1 MSHTITRITP
11 QDFAPPAVIDRMRSR
26 CLTVGVV
33 FSLLLVVLPFV
44 FKDKDGWTIFLR
56 SWLFSFMFWLGLT
69 LGSLVLLMLQYT
81 SGGNWGR
88 LGRRIWEAAAGN
100 WWLMFLFWLP
110 IAIGMKRLFV
120 WTHRPPEGSAELAKF
135 MAHYGA
141 DKIHYYLNT
150 PFFLV
155 RGVFYFA
162 GWAVLYYFL
171 KRWSIREEAGTT
183 TPAQFVFIQNLSGFG
198 IVFYGLTITFASI
211 DWTMYLYP
219 EWWSTVWGMLFMVGQ
234 VLTTFC
240 FTIWLFTRLSEI
252 EPVSRIF
259 KVDYLHDFG
268 KLMFAFVVLWAYLSF
283 SQWLIIWSGN
293 MLSEIR
299 WYLMRLYHGWQYFGT
314 LLIFL
319 HFVFPFA
326 LLLSRNNKRSRRK
339 IVAISF
345 LVLFMRLVD
354 LFWQTA
360 PNFYPGA
367 KAGLGQAS
375 AAAVGLNNF
384 GLLDAAMYVI
394 CPIAMG
400 GIWLFFF
407 YLRLSK
413 RSLMPVNDPGFVQML
428 EAKHG

>member
-1 MSHTITRITP
+1 MSHTVVRIAP
-11 QDFAPPAVIDRMRSR
+11 KDFAPPAFIDRLRSR
-26 CLTVGVV
+26 SLVVGVV
-33 FSLLLVVLPFV
+33 FAVLALALTLGFSQW
-44 FKDKDGWTIFLR
+44 DLFLR
-56 SWLFSFMFWLGLT
+56 SWLFAFMFCLGLT
-69 LGSLVLLMLQYT
+69 TGSLALLMLQYT

-100 WWLMFLFWLP
+100 WWLMFLFWIP
-110 IAIGMKRLFV
+110 IAVGMKRLYV
-120 WTHRPPEGSAELAKF
+120 WANPPQDPAALAKF

-155 RGVFYFA
+155 RGLIYFA
-162 GWAVLYYFL
+162 GWAILYLLL

-198 IVFYGLTITFASI
+198 IVFYGLSITFASI
-211 DWTMYLYP
+211 DWTMSLYP

-234 VLTTFC
+234 VLTAFC
-240 FTIWLFTRLSEI
+240 FTIWLFTRLSEV

-259 KVDYLHDFG
+259 KIDYLHDFG

-299 WYLMRLYHGWQYFGT
+299 WYIMRLHNGWQYFGT
-314 LLIFL
+314 ILIFV

-326 LLLSRNNKRSRRK
+326 LLLSRNTKRSRRR
-339 IVAISF
+339 IVAICF
-345 LVLFMRLVD
+345 LVLFMRMVD
-354 LFWQTA
+354 LFWLTA
-360 PNFYPGA
+360 PNFYPGTG
-367 KAGLGQAS
+367 AGLE
-375 AAAVGLNNF
+375 NF
-384 GLLDAAMYVI
+384 HLLDAAMYVI

-407 YLRLSK
+407 FLSLSK
-413 RSLMPVNDPGFVQML
+413 RSLMPVNDPGFVEML

>member
-1 MSHTITRITP
+1 MSQVLVRVTP
-11 QDFAPPAVIDRMRSR
+11 KDFAPPAVIDRMRSR
-26 CLTVGVV
+26 SLVVGVV
-33 FSLLLVVLPFV
+33 FSVLALGLTLGLSQW
-44 FKDKDGWTIFLR
+44 DLFLR

-100 WWLMFLFWLP
+100 LGLMFLFWLP
-110 IAIGMKRLFV
+110 IAIGMKRLYV
-120 WTHRPPEGSAELAKF
+120 WARIWDDPSKSAQLL
-135 MAHYGA
+135 AHYGA
-141 DKIHYYLNT
+141 DKIHYYLNV
-150 PFFLV
+150 PGFWI
-155 RGVFYFA
+155 RGIIYFA
-162 GWAVLYYFL
+162 GWGVLYILL
-171 KRWSIREEAGTT
+171 KSWSIRQEAGTT
-183 TPAQFVFIQNLSGFG
+183 MPAQFVFIQNLSGFG

-211 DWTMYLYP
+211 DWTMSLYP

-234 VLTTFC
+234 VLTAFC

-299 WYLMRLYHGWQYFGT
+299 WYIMRLQNGWQYFGT
-314 LLIFL
+314 ILIFV

-326 LLLSRNNKRSRRK
+326 LLLSRNNKRSRRR

-360 PNFYPGA
+360 PNFYPGTGA
-367 KAGLGQAS
+367 
-375 AAAVGLNNF
+375 GLNNF
-384 GLLDAAMYVI
+384 HLLDAAMYVI

-413 RSLMPVNDPGFVQML
+413 RSLMPVNDPGFVEML

>member
-1 MSHTITRITP
+1 
-11 QDFAPPAVIDRMRSR
+11 
-26 CLTVGVV
+26 
-33 FSLLLVVLPFV
+33 
-44 FKDKDGWTIFLR
+44 
-56 SWLFSFMFWLGLT
+56 
-69 LGSLVLLMLQYT
+69 
-81 SGGNWGR
+81 
-88 LGRRIWEAAAGN
+88 
-100 WWLMFLFWLP
+100 
-110 IAIGMKRLFV
+110 MKRLYV
-120 WTHRPPEGSAELAKF
+120 WATVPQDPAQLAKF

-155 RGVFYFA
+155 RGVLYFA
-162 GWAVLYYFL
+162 GWAILYFFL

-211 DWTMYLYP
+211 DWTMSLYP

-259 KVDYLHDFG
+259 KIDYLHDFG

-299 WYLMRLYHGWQYFGT
+299 WYIMRLQHGWQYFGT
-314 LLIFL
+314 VLIFV

-326 LLLSRNNKRSRRK
+326 LLLSRNTKRSRRR
-339 IVAISF
+339 IVAIAF
-345 LVLFMRLVD
+345 LVLFMRMVD
-354 LFWQTA
+354 LFWLTA
-360 PNFYPGA
+360 PNFYPGTEA
-367 KAGLGQAS
+367 
-375 AAAVGLNNF
+375 GLNNF
-384 GLLDAAMYVI
+384 HLLDAVMYVI

-413 RSLMPVNDPGFVQML
+413 RPLMPVNDPGFVQML

>member
-1 MSHTITRITP
+1 MSHTVVRITP
-11 QDFAPPAVIDRMRSR
+11 QDYAPPAVIDRMRSR
-26 CLTVGVV
+26 ALVVGVV
-33 FSLLLVVLPFV
+33 FSVLALALTLGLNRW
-44 FKDKDGWTIFLR
+44 DLFLR

-69 LGSLVLLMLQYT
+69 TGSLALLMLQYT

-88 LGRRIWEAAAGN
+88 LGRRMWEAAAGN
-100 WWLMFLFWLP
+100 WWLMLLFWVP
-110 IAIGMKRLFV
+110 IAVGMKTLFT
-120 WTHRPPEGSAELAKF
+120 WTKPEVAATL
-135 MAHYGA
+135 GA
-141 DKIHYYLNT
+141 DKVHYYLNT

-155 RGVFYFA
+155 RGVIYFA
-162 GWAVLYYFL
+162 GWAILYTLL

-198 IVFYGLTITFASI
+198 IVFYAASITFASI
-211 DWTMYLYP
+211 DWTMSLYP
-219 EWWSTVWGMLFMVGQ
+219 QWWSTVWGMLFMVGQ

-240 FTIWLFTRLSEI
+240 FTIWLFTRLSAI
-252 EPVSRIF
+252 EPVSRLF

-299 WYLMRLYHGWQYFGT
+299 WYVMRLQNGWQYFGT
-314 LLIFL
+314 MLIFV

-326 LLLSRNNKRSRRK
+326 LLLSRNTKRSTRRVVL
-339 IVAISF
+339 IAL
-345 LVLFMRLVD
+345 LVMFMRMVD
-354 LFWQTA
+354 LFWLTA
-360 PNFYPGA
+360 PNFYPGTGA
-367 KAGLGQAS
+367 
-375 AAAVGLNNF
+375 GLNNF
-384 GLLDAAMYVI
+384 HLVDAAMYVI

-407 YLRLSK
+407 YLRLGK
-413 RSLMPVNDPGFVQML
+413 RSLMPVNDPGFVEML

>member
-1 MSHTITRITP
+1 MSQTLVRVTP
-11 QDFAPPAVIDRMRSR
+11 KDFAPPSVIDRMRSR
-26 CLTVGVV
+26 SLVIGVV
-33 FSLLLVVLPFV
+33 FSVLTLGLTLGFGQW
-44 FKDKDGWTIFLR
+44 DLFLR

-69 LGSLVLLMLQYT
+69 LGSLTLLMLQYT

-88 LGRRIWEAAAGN
+88 LGRRIWEAGAAN

-110 IAIGMKRLFV
+110 IAIGVKHLYPWAKV
-120 WTHRPPEGSAELAKF
+120 PQDPAKLAEF

-141 DKIHYYLNT
+141 DKIHYYLNV
-150 PFFLV
+150 PFFWF
-155 RGVFYFA
+155 RGLFYFA
-162 GWAVLYYFL
+162 GWGILCYFL
-171 KRWSIREEAGTT
+171 KRWSVREEAGTT

-198 IVFYGLTITFASI
+198 IVFYGATITFGSI
-211 DWTMYLYP
+211 DWTMSLYP

-259 KVDYLHDFG
+259 KIDYLHDFG

-299 WYLMRLYHGWQYFGT
+299 WYIMRLQHGWQYFGT
-314 LLIFL
+314 ILIFV

-326 LLLSRNNKRSRRK
+326 LLLSRNNKRSRQR
-339 IVAISF
+339 IVAIAF
-345 LVLFMRLVD
+345 LLLFMRLVD
-354 LFWQTA
+354 LFWLTA
-360 PNFYPGA
+360 PNFYPGTDA
-367 KAGLGQAS
+367 
-375 AAAVGLNNF
+375 GLNNF
-384 GLLDAAMYVI
+384 HLLDAAMYVI

-407 YLRLSK
+407 YLQLSK
-413 RSLMPVNDPGFVQML
+413 RSLMPVNDPGFVEML
-428 EAKHG
+428 ESKHG

>member
-1 MSHTITRITP
+1 MNQTLVRVTP
-11 QDFAPPAVIDRMRSR
+11 KDFAPPPMIDRMRSR
-26 CLTVGVV
+26 SLVVGVV
-33 FSLLLVVLPFV
+33 FSVLALALTLGLSQW
-44 FKDKDGWTIFLR
+44 DLFLR
-56 SWLFSFMFWLGLT
+56 AWLHSFMFWLGLT
-69 LGSLVLLMLQYT
+69 TGSLTLLMLQYT

-110 IAIGMKRLFV
+110 IAVGVKRLYV
-120 WTHRPPEGSAELAKF
+120 WANVPQDPAQLAKF

-141 DKIHYYLNT
+141 DKVHYYLNT

-155 RGVFYFA
+155 RGVIYFA
-162 GWAVLYYFL
+162 GWAILYMLL
-171 KRWSIREEAGTT
+171 KRWSVREEEGTT

-198 IVFYGLTITFASI
+198 IVFYALSITFASI
-211 DWTMYLYP
+211 DWTMSLYP

-240 FTIWLFTRLSEI
+240 FTIWLFTRLSAI

-259 KVDYLHDFG
+259 KIDYLHDFG

-299 WYLMRLYHGWQYFGT
+299 WYIMRLQNGWQYFGT
-314 LLIFL
+314 ILIFV

-326 LLLSRNNKRSRRK
+326 LLLSRNTKRSRNR
-339 IVAISF
+339 IVMIAF
-345 LVLFMRLVD
+345 LVMFMRLVD
-354 LFWQTA
+354 LFWLTA
-360 PNFYPGA
+360 PNFYPGTG
-367 KAGLGQAS
+367 AGLY
-375 AAAVGLNNF
+375 NF
-384 GLLDAAMYVI
+384 HLLDAAMYVI

-407 YLRLSK
+407 FLRLSK
-413 RSLMPVNDPGFVQML
+413 RSLMPVNDPGFVEML

>member
-1 MSHTITRITP
+1 MSQTLVRVTA

-26 CLTVGVV
+26 SLVVGVV
-33 FSLLLVVLPFV
+33 FSVLALGLTLGLSQW
-44 FKDKDGWTIFLR
+44 DLFLR

-69 LGSLVLLMLQYT
+69 LGSLVLLMLQYA

-100 WWLMFLFWLP
+100 WWLMALFWLP
-110 IAIGMKRLFV
+110 IAIGMKRLYV
-120 WTHRPPEGSAELAKF
+120 WARIWDDPSKSAQLL
-135 MAHYGA
+135 AHYGA
-141 DKIHYYLNT
+141 DKIHYYLNV
-150 PFFLV
+150 PGFWI
-155 RGVFYFA
+155 RGVLYFA
-162 GWAVLYYFL
+162 GWAILYMFL
-171 KRWSIREEAGTT
+171 KRWSVREEAGTT

-211 DWTMYLYP
+211 DWTMSLYP

-299 WYLMRLYHGWQYFGT
+299 WYIMRLQHGWQYFGT
-314 LLIFL
+314 ILIFV

-326 LLLSRNNKRSRRK
+326 LLLSRNTKRSRRR

-360 PNFYPGA
+360 PNFYPGTEA
-367 KAGLGQAS
+367 
-375 AAAVGLNNF
+375 GLNNF
-384 GLLDAAMYVI
+384 HLLDAAMYVI

-428 EAKHG
+428 ESKHG

>member
-1 MSHTITRITP
+1 MSQTLVRITP
-11 QDFAPPAVIDRMRSR
+11 KDFAPPAMIDRMRSR
-26 CLTVGVV
+26 SLVVGVV
-33 FSLLLVVLPFV
+33 FSVLLLGLTLGFSQW
-44 FKDKDGWTIFLR
+44 DLFLR
-56 SWLFSFMFWLGLT
+56 AWLHSFMFWLGLT
-69 LGSLVLLMLQYT
+69 TGSLTLLMLQYV

-100 WWLMFLFWLP
+100 WWLMLLFWLP
-110 IAIGMKRLFV
+110 
-120 WTHRPPEGSAELAKF
+120 LAFGVKHLYPWARVPQDPTKLAQF
-135 MAHYGA
+135 MAQYGA
-141 DKIHYYLNT
+141 DKIHYYLNV
-150 PFFLV
+150 PFFWV
-155 RGVFYFA
+155 RGLIYFA
-162 GWAVLYYFL
+162 GWAILYMLL

-198 IVFYGLTITFASI
+198 IVFYAASITFASI
-211 DWTMYLYP
+211 DWTMSLYP

-240 FTIWLFTRLSEI
+240 FTIWLFTRLSAI

-259 KVDYLHDFG
+259 KIDYLHDFG
-268 KLMFAFVVLWAYLSF
+268 KLMFAFVVFWAYLSF

-299 WYLMRLYHGWQYFGT
+299 WYIMRLQNGWQYFGT
-314 LLIFL
+314 ILIFV

-326 LLLSRNNKRSRRK
+326 LLLSRNTKRSRNR
-339 IVAISF
+339 IVMISF

-354 LFWQTA
+354 LFWLTA
-360 PNFYPGA
+360 PNFYPGTG
-367 KAGLGQAS
+367 AGLY
-375 AAAVGLNNF
+375 NF
-384 GLLDAAMYVI
+384 HLLDAAIYVI

-407 YLRLSK
+407 FLRLSK
-413 RSLMPVNDPGFVQML
+413 RSLMPVNDPGFVEML

>member
-1 MSHTITRITP
+1 MSQTLVRVTP
-11 QDFAPPAVIDRMRSR
+11 KDFAPPAMIDRMRSR
-26 CLTVGVV
+26 SLVVGVV
-33 FSLLLVVLPFV
+33 FSVLALGLTLGFSQW
-44 FKDKDGWTIFLR
+44 GLFLR

-88 LGRRIWEAAAGN
+88 LGRRMWEAAAGN

-110 IAIGMKRLFV
+110 IAFGVKQLYPWARV
-120 WTHRPPEGSAELAKF
+120 PQDPTKLAQF

-141 DKIHYYLNT
+141 DKIHWYLNI
-150 PFFLV
+150 PFFCV
-155 RGVFYFA
+155 RGLIFFA
-162 GWAVLYYFL
+162 GWGTLYYFL

-183 TPAQFVFIQNLSGFG
+183 TPAQFVSIQNLSGFG
-198 IVFYGLTITFASI
+198 IVFYAATITFASI
-211 DWTMYLYP
+211 DWTMSLYP

-234 VLTTFC
+234 VLTAFC

-252 EPVSRIF
+252 EPISRIF

-268 KLMFAFVVLWAYLSF
+268 KLMFTFVVLWAYLSF

-299 WYLMRLYHGWQYFGT
+299 WYIMRLQNGWQYFGT
-314 LLIFL
+314 NLIFV

-326 LLLSRNNKRSRRK
+326 LLLSRNNKRSRRR
-339 IVAISF
+339 IVAIAF
-345 LVLFMRLVD
+345 LLLFMRLVD
-354 LFWQTA
+354 LFWLTA
-360 PNFYPGA
+360 PNFYPGT
-367 KAGLGQAS
+367 G
-375 AAAVGLNNF
+375 VGLSNF
-384 GLLDAAMYVI
+384 HLLDAAMYVV
-394 CPIAMG
+394 CPIGMG

>member
-1 MSHTITRITP
+1 MSQTLLRITP
-11 QDFAPPAVIDRMRSR
+11 KDFAPPAVIDRMRSR
-26 CLTVGVV
+26 SLVVGVV
-33 FSLLLVVLPFV
+33 FSVLALALTLGLSQW
-44 FKDKDGWTIFLR
+44 DLFLR
-56 SWLFSFMFWLGLT
+56 AWLHSFMFWLGLT
-69 LGSLVLLMLQYT
+69 TGSLALLMLQYT

-110 IAIGMKRLFV
+110 LAVGVKRLYV
-120 WTHRPPEGSAELAKF
+120 WANVPQDPAQLAKF
-135 MAHYGA
+135 LAHYGA

-155 RGVFYFA
+155 RGVIYFA
-162 GWAVLYYFL
+162 GWAILYMLL
-171 KRWSIREEAGTT
+171 KRWSVREEEGTT

-198 IVFYGLTITFASI
+198 IVFYALSITFASI
-211 DWTMYLYP
+211 DWTMSLYP

-240 FTIWLFTRLSEI
+240 FTIWLFTRLSAI

-259 KVDYLHDFG
+259 KIDYLHDFG

-299 WYLMRLYHGWQYFGT
+299 WYIMRLQNGWQYFGT
-314 LLIFL
+314 ILIFV

-326 LLLSRNNKRSRRK
+326 LLLSRNTKRSRNR
-339 IVAISF
+339 IVMIAF
-345 LVLFMRLVD
+345 LVMFMRLVD
-354 LFWQTA
+354 LFWLTA
-360 PNFYPGA
+360 PNFYPGTG
-367 KAGLGQAS
+367 AGLY
-375 AAAVGLNNF
+375 NF
-384 GLLDAAMYVI
+384 HLLDAVMYVI

-407 YLRLSK
+407 FLRLSK
-413 RSLMPVNDPGFVQML
+413 RSLMPVNDPGFVEML

>member
-1 MSHTITRITP
+1 MSQTMVRVTP
-11 QDFAPPAVIDRMRSR
+11 KDFAPPSMIDRMRSR
-26 CLTVGVV
+26 SLVIGVV
-33 FSLLLVVLPFV
+33 FSVLAV
-44 FKDKDGWTIFLR
+44 GLTLALSQWDLFLR

-69 LGSLVLLMLQYT
+69 LGSLTLLMLQYT

-88 LGRRIWEAAAGN
+88 LGRRIWEAGAAN

-110 IAIGMKRLFV
+110 IAIGVKRLYPWARV
-120 WTHRPPEGSAELAKF
+120 PQDPAKLAEF

-141 DKIHYYLNT
+141 DKIHYYLNV
-150 PFFLV
+150 PFFWF
-155 RGVFYFA
+155 RGLFYFA
-162 GWAVLYYFL
+162 GWAILYYFL
-171 KRWSIREEAGTT
+171 KRWSVREEAGTT
-183 TPAQFVFIQNLSGFG
+183 TPGQFVFIQNLSGFG
-198 IVFYGLTITFASI
+198 IVFYGATITFGSI
-211 DWTMYLYP
+211 DWTMSLYP

-252 EPVSRIF
+252 EPISRIF

-299 WYLMRLYHGWQYFGT
+299 WYIMRLENGWQYFGT
-314 LLIFL
+314 TLIFV

-326 LLLSRNNKRSRRK
+326 LLLSRNNKRSRRR
-339 IVAISF
+339 IVAIAF
-345 LVLFMRLVD
+345 VLLFMRFVD
-354 LFWQTA
+354 LFWLTA
-360 PNFYPGA
+360 PNFYPGTG
-367 KAGLGQAS
+367 AGLS
-375 AAAVGLNNF
+375 NF
-384 GLLDAAMYVI
+384 HLLDAAMYII

-407 YLRLSK
+407 YLQLSK
-413 RSLMPVNDPGFVQML
+413 RSLMPVNDPGFIEML
-428 EAKHG
+428 ESKHG

>member
-1 MSHTITRITP
+1 MSHTVVRIAP
-11 QDFAPPAVIDRMRSR
+11 QDFAPPAFIDRMRSR
-26 CLTVGVV
+26 ALVVGVV
-33 FSLLLVVLPFV
+33 FSVLAV
-44 FKDKDGWTIFLR
+44 ALTLGLSRWDLFLR

-69 LGSLVLLMLQYT
+69 TGSLTLLMLQYV

-100 WWLMFLFWLP
+100 WWLMFLFWIPL
-110 IAIGMKRLFV
+110 AVGMKQLFSWARV
-120 WTHRPPEGSAELAKF
+120 PHDPASLATF
-135 MAHYGA
+135 MAHYGP

-155 RGVFYFA
+155 RGVIYFA
-162 GWAVLYYFL
+162 GWGILYFLL
-171 KRWSIREEAGTT
+171 KRWSIRQEAGTT

-198 IVFYGLTITFASI
+198 IVFYAVTITFASI
-211 DWTMYLYP
+211 DWTMSLYP

-234 VLTTFC
+234 VLSAFC
-240 FTIWLFTRLSEI
+240 FTIWLFTRLSAV
-252 EPVSRIF
+252 EPISRIF
-259 KVDYLHDFG
+259 KIDYLHDFG

-299 WYLMRLYHGWQYFGT
+299 WYIMRLQNGWQYFGT
-314 LLIFL
+314 ILIFV

-326 LLLSRNNKRSRRK
+326 LLLSRNTKRSRRR
-339 IVAISF
+339 IVAISL
-345 LVLFMRLVD
+345 LVMFMRMVD
-354 LFWQTA
+354 LFWLTA
-360 PNFYPGA
+360 PNFYAGIGA
-367 KAGLGQAS
+367 
-375 AAAVGLNNF
+375 GLNNF
-384 GLLDAAMYVI
+384 GPMDAAMYVI

-407 YLRLSK
+407 FLRLSK
-413 RSLMPVNDPGFVQML
+413 RSLMPVNDPGFVEML

>member
-1 MSHTITRITP
+1 MSHTVVRITP
-11 QDFAPPAVIDRMRSR
+11 QEFAAPAMIERMRSR
-26 CLTVGVV
+26 ALVVGVV
-33 FSLLLVVLPFV
+33 FGALALFGAIKYWDV
-44 FKDKDGWTIFLR
+44 FLHA
-56 SWLFSFMFWLGLT
+56 WLFSFMFWLGLT
-69 LGSLVLLMLQYT
+69 TGSLVLLMLQYT

-100 WWLMFLFWLP
+100 LGLMFVFSLP
-110 IAIGMKRLFV
+110 IAIGMKKLFP
-120 WTHRPPEGSAELAKF
+120 WTRIWDDPTKSAQLL
-135 MAHYGA
+135 AHYGA

-150 PFFLV
+150 PFFLA
-155 RGVFYFA
+155 RGVIYFI
-162 GWAVLYYFL
+162 GWGILYYLL

-211 DWTMYLYP
+211 DWTMSLYP

-234 VLTTFC
+234 VLSAFC
-240 FTIWLFTRLSEI
+240 FTIWLFTRMSAV

-299 WYLMRLYHGWQYFGT
+299 WYIMRLQNGWQYFGT
-314 LLIFL
+314 ILIFV
-319 HFVFPFA
+319 HFVFPFS
-326 LLLSRNNKRSRRK
+326 LLLSRSLKRHARR
-339 IVAISF
+339 ITAIAL

-354 LFWQTA
+354 LFWLTA
-360 PNFYPGA
+360 PNFYPGT
-367 KAGLGQAS
+367 QA
-375 AAAVGLNNF
+375 GLNNF
-384 GLLDAAMYVI
+384 HLVDAAMYII

-413 RSLMPVNDPGFVQML
+413 RSLMPVNDPGFVEML